1 MPSRGRGVE
10 QRAFHGFTTVLRSPV
25 QFSELERYNSR
36 VALSKPRYDVATLK
50 LTAAERNGLYAARR
64 FIGTGLEEKLGIQI
78 PFDVYFQD
86 PLVAAQFPHLAFDED
101 CFVPWEPGIADGP
114 TSARFAVVDYDAHT
128 EKITPP
134 ARWDKKEDQFIGPD
148 GKPLNR
154 STRSHCN
161 STR

>member
-1 MPSRGRGVE
+1 M
-10 QRAFHGFTTVLRSPV
+10 
-25 QFSELERYNSR
+25 
-36 VALSKPRYDVATLK
+36 ATLK

-64 FIGTGLEEKLGIQI
+64 FIDTGLEKELGIQI

-101 CFVPWEPGIADGP
+101 CFVPWEPGIGDGP

-128 EKITPP
+128 EKITSP

-154 STRSHCN
+154 SNTEPLQFHQVNVWAIVQRALDYFESGFGLGRSISWGFEGN
-161 STR
+161 R